1 MIKTDEFGR
10 VTVGGMINSL
20 FSEYAAAGRAIAI
33 GAISEG
39 YDERVLRVVFE
50 ACFSMVMEVLEEE
63 KKK

>member
-20 FSEYAAAGRAIAI
+20 FAEYAATGRAIAR

-39 YDERVLRVVFE
+39 CDERVLRAVFE

-63 KKK
+63 EKK